1 MKAKPTQTQ
10 APAVAPA
17 APDAGSQPAST
28 NAGAEPRE
36 RGDQIEVDMGLL
48 HEALGITQDAPK
60 GETADEVDDSADIAA
75 DATPEGGSEE
85 EAPEPEPVPIS
96 EEAPQGEESEPA
108 AEAAPEPK
116 PSAEP
121 EQKPHEGMQRRI
133 DELTAARRTA
143 EAEAAK
149 LRERL
154 AAAESGSR
162 QTGTGL
168 DVVNDLATLDSERDA
183 LLDLHEWVAANP
195 EGGQFNGREIS
206 GEDARRISV
215 MALRVLTRD
224 LPAREK
230 WLRERDQADSQARTV
245 YPWLTNSSEGLGAA
259 VSAKLQAMPDL
270 QRISPGYRLLAAD
283 ALVGEQLRAAGVKV
297 TPEWLAK
304 VTSAAKPS
312 TPGARAP
319 LAPTRP
325 PMAPGKP
332 GVMPPRNGEHEI
344 SVKHARAR
352 MLREAGSVGSLADVI
367 AANL

>member
-1 MKAKPTQTQ
+1 
-10 APAVAPA
+10 
-17 APDAGSQPAST
+17 
-28 NAGAEPRE
+28 
-36 RGDQIEVDMGLL
+36 MGLL
-48 HEALGITQDAPK
+48 HEALGITQDAPE

-75 DATPEGGSEE
+75 DATPEGESEE

-121 EQKPHEGMQRRI
+121 EQKPNDGVQRRI

-143 EAEAAK
+143 EAEVAT

-168 DVVNDLATLDSERDA
+168 DMVNDLPTLERERDA

-206 GEDARRISV
+206 GEDARRISANV
-215 MALRVLTRD
+215 LRVLTRD

-230 WLRERDQADSQARTV
+230 WLLARDQEEQQARTV
-245 YPWLTNSSEGLGAA
+245 YPWLGNSSEGLGAE
-259 VSAKLQAMPDL
+259 VSAKLQAVPGL
-270 QRISPGYRLLAAD
+270 QKLAPGYRLLAAD
-283 ALVGEQLRAAGVKV
+283 AVVGARLRAAGVKV
-297 TPEWLAK
+297 TPEWLEK
-304 VTSAAKPS
+304 VAAGAKPAHAAS
-312 TPGARAP
+312 RSVMP
-319 LAPTRP
+319 PTRP

-332 GVMPPRNGEHEI
+332 GVVPPRNGERDV
-344 SVKHARAR
+344 SVKKARAG
-352 MLREAGSVGSLADVI
+352 MLSDGGSVNSLA
-367 AANL
+367 AALAAKW

>member
-10 APAVAPA
+10 APAAAPTAPA
-17 APDAGSQPAST
+17 ADSQPAAT
-28 NAGAEPRE
+28 NAGAVPRE
-36 RGDQIEVDMGLL
+36 RGENLEVDMDLL
-48 HEALGITQDAPK
+48 HEALGITQDTHGA
-60 GETADEVDDSADIAA
+60 EAADEADESADVAA
-75 DATPEGGSEE
+75 DATPEGESEE

-96 EEAPQGEESEPA
+96 EEAPQDEESEPA

-121 EQKPHEGMQRRI
+121 EQKPHDGVQRRI

-143 EAEAAK
+143 EAEVAT

-168 DVVNDLATLDSERDA
+168 DMVNDLPTLERERDA

-206 GEDARRISV
+206 GEDARRISANV
-215 MALRVLTRD
+215 LRVLTRD

-230 WLRERDQADSQARTV
+230 WLLARDQEEQQARTV
-245 YPWLTNSSEGLGAA
+245 YPWLADSSAGLGAE
-259 VSAKLQAMPDL
+259 VSAKLQAVPGL
-270 QRISPGYRLLAAD
+270 QKLSPGYRLLAAD
-283 ALVGEQLRAAGVKV
+283 ALVGERLRAAGVKV

-304 VTSAAKPS
+304 QAAGAKSAPAS
-312 TPGARAP
+312 TRVPVAP
-319 LAPTRP
+319 ARP

-332 GVMPPRNGEHEI
+332 GVLPPRSGEREI

>member
-17 APDAGSQPAST
+17 APAADSQPAAT
-28 NAGAEPRE
+28 NAGAGPRE
-36 RGDQIEVDMGLL
+36 RGDQIEVDMDLL
-48 HEALGITQDAPK
+48 HEALGITQDTPGA
-60 GETADEVDDSADIAA
+60 EAADEADDTAGADPE
-75 DATPEGGSEE
+75 DAPEGESEE
-85 EAPEPEPVPIS
+85 ETPDPEPAPIS
-96 EEAPQGEESEPA
+96 EEDPQGEEPEPTPKPA
-108 AEAAPEPK
+108 TEPK
-116 PSAEP
+116 PTADP
-121 EQKPHEGMQRRI
+121 EQKPSEGVQRRI
-133 DELTAARRTA
+133 DELTAARRAA
-143 EAEAAK
+143 EAEVAT

-162 QTGTGL
+162 KIGTGL
-168 DVVNDLATLDSERDA
+168 DTVNDLATLDSERDA
-183 LLDLHEWVAANP
+183 LLDLNEWVGEHP
-195 EGGQFNGREIS
+195 DGGQFNGREIS

-245 YPWLTNSSEGLGAA
+245 YPWLANSSEGLGAA
-259 VSAKLQAMPDL
+259 VSAKLQALPGL

-312 TPGARAP
+312 TSGARAP
-319 LAPTRP
+319 MTPTRP

-332 GVMPPRNGEHEI
+332 GVLPPRSGEREV
-344 SVKHARAR
+344 SVKNARAR
-352 MLREAGSVGSLADVI
+352 MLREGGSVDSLAASI

>member
-1 MKAKPTQTQ
+1 
-10 APAVAPA
+10 
-17 APDAGSQPAST
+17 
-28 NAGAEPRE
+28 
-36 RGDQIEVDMGLL
+36 MGLL
-48 HEALGITQDAPK
+48 HEALGITQDTPRA
-60 GETADEVDDSADIAA
+60 EAADEVDDSADIAA

-168 DVVNDLATLDSERDA
+168 DVVNDLPTLERERDA

-206 GEDARRISV
+206 ADDARRISANV
-215 MALRVLTRD
+215 LRVLTRD

-230 WLRERDQADSQARTV
+230 WLLARDKEEQQARTV
-245 YPWLTNSSEGLGAA
+245 YPWLADSSAGLGAE
-259 VSAKLQAMPDL
+259 VSAKLQAVPGL
-270 QRISPGYRLLAAD
+270 QKLAPGYRLLAAD
-283 ALVGEQLRAAGVKV
+283 AVVGARLRAAGVKV
-297 TPEWLAK
+297 TPEWLEK
-304 VTSAAKPS
+304 VAAGAKP
-312 TPGARAP
+312 AP
-319 LAPTRP
+319 AASRSVVPSTRP

-367 AANL
+367 AASL